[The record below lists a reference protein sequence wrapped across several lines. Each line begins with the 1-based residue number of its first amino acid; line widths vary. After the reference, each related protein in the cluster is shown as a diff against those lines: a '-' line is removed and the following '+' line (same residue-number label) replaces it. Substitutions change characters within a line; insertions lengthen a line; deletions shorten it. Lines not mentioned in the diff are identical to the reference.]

1 MKVLRRM
8 KLTSSLEAGLAE
20 ARRELAQLE
29 EELYLTDSFSKR
41 ERIDKKM
48 EALEAY
54 ISDLLAGP

>member
-1 MKVLRRM
+1 M
-8 KLTSSLEAGLAE
+8 TSSLEARLAE

-29 EELYLTDSFSKR
+29 EELYLTDSLLKR
-41 ERIDKKM
+41 YRIDKKM